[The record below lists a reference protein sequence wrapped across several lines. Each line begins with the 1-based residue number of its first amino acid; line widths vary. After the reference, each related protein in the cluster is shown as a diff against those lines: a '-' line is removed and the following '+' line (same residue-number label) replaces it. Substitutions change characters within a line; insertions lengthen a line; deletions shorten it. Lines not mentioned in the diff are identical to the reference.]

1 MIRIVDETTLRQYW
15 DQVGMW
21 QWEYYVQNI
30 DISKDFIREFAEKFD
45 WLKWDDIFRYQE
57 NIEQRGF
64 LQFRYRPEAQDF
76 YIIME
81 HPNLSNEFKER
92 FFGTKNIEIK
102 ERE

>member
-1 MIRIVDETTLRQYW
+1 MVRITDEISLRQYW
-15 DQVGMW
+15 DELGMW
-21 QWEYYVQNI
+21 EWEYYIQNI
-30 DISKDFIREFAEKFD
+30 AISKDFIRQFAEKFD

-64 LQFRYRPEAQDF
+64 EQFRYRPEAQDV

-81 HPNLSNEFKER
+81 HPAMSDKFKEKW
-92 FFGTKNIEIK
+92 FGTKNIIIK

>member
-1 MIRIVDETTLRQYW
+1 MIRIVDETTMRQYW
-15 DQVGMW
+15 NELSMW

-30 DISKDFIREFAEKFD
+30 NISKDFIRQMGDRFD
-45 WLKWDDIFRYQE
+45 WLKWNDIFRYQE

-81 HPNLSNEFKER
+81 HPNLSDKFKER
-92 FFGTKNIEIK
+92 FFGTKNIKIE